1 MEKARLWGQSLSRVL
16 QLLLLEFG
24 NEALYG
30 FSKAIEK
37 TPGLT
42 PDVWIAAAHRGFN
55 KDRCKNVHR
64 YQKAEELLEDK
75 YINHLMT
82 TLLNHTLK
90 DVDDTMSSYLLELNA
105 EFETKEPFVEHPT
118 PDLEC
123 KCTRKAMLKLM
134 MATEGRS
141 SSDARTRCKDWCST
155 HPEWAYAMMALGHK
169 WCNDDSGTEDKTD
182 PTGGVPD
189 KSVSIGLNPV
199 GSTLEESTAIIAA
212 KLKSEHIRAYPD
224 PTKPVEEEE
233 VAPSVSELEAQEA
246 EEAADRLAEDYRQ
259 GGWDRESD
267 RS

>member
-37 TPGLT
+37 TPDLT

-64 YQKAEELLEDK
+64 YQKAEELLDDK
-75 YINHLMT
+75 HINHLMT
-82 TLLNHTLK
+82 KLFNHTLK
-90 DVDDTMSSYLLELNA
+90 DIDDTMSSYLLELNA

-123 KCTRKAMLKLM
+123 KCTRKGMLKLM
-134 MATEGRS
+134 LTSKESPSG
-141 SSDARTRCKDWCST
+141 DANTRCKDWCST
-155 HPEWAYAMMALGHK
+155 HPEWAYAMMALDHK
-169 WCNDDSGTEDKTD
+169 WCDDDSGTKDKND
-182 PTGGVPD
+182 PTSGVHD
-189 KSVSIGLNPV
+189 KSTSVGFNPV
-199 GSTLEESTAIIAA
+199 GTTLEENYSIMAA
-212 KLKSEHIRAYPD
+212 KLKSAHIQAYPD
-224 PTKPVEEEE
+224 PTTLMEEKE
-233 VAPSVSELEAQEA
+233 ATPSASELEAQEA
-246 EEAADRLAEDYRQ
+246 ADRLDEDYRQ
-259 GGWDRESD
+259 GGWDREPD